1 MSCILNVIVVPC
13 SPIPTKFGI
22 HQIQEW
28 LLGQWSSPAP
38 HYSQC
43 MALFR
48 TWDSQLLLVVKVLKT
63 LFPLLTSAYF
73 EDINMKFMLQE
84 LLKRHGA
91 RFIYFSMGAYG
102 AKTETLGKIHIRFE
116 CAPSPQSHDTHALS
130 LQRWLRKR
138 TVLISTAPWMA
149 CDGRHCLDSGT
160 EVGARVGVI

>member
-1 MSCILNVIVVPC
+1 
-13 SPIPTKFGI
+13 
-22 HQIQEW
+22 
-28 LLGQWSSPAP
+28 
-38 HYSQC
+38 

-130 LQRWLRKR
+130 PALAQEENSSYIHCSLNG
-138 TVLISTAPWMA
+138 

>member
-1 MSCILNVIVVPC
+1 MA
-13 SPIPTKFGI
+13 F
-22 HQIQEW
+22 
-28 LLGQWSSPAP
+28 GQWSSPAP

-149 CDGRHCLDSGT
+149 AMGDIVLTLERRLGQGLG
-160 EVGARVGVI
+160 